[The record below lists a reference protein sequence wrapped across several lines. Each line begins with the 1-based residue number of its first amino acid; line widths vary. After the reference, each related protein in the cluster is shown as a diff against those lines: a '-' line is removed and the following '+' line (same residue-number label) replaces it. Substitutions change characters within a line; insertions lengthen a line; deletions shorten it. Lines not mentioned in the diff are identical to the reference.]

1 MGLYDLA
8 DRLNWQQACTFLGI
22 KRSAFFK
29 IVKQGKIRA
38 YGLARN
44 RFYLKSELQAYL
56 EQKMLAKDN

>member
-8 DRLNWQQACTFLGI
+8 DRLNWQQACIFLGI

-29 IVKQGKIRA
+29 LVQNGRVPA

-44 RFYLKSELQAYL
+44 RFYLKSDLQAYL
-56 EQKMLAKDN
+56 EQKLRKKAN

>member
-8 DRLNWQQACTFLGI
+8 DRLNWQQACTFLGV

-29 IVKQGKIRA
+29 IVQQGKVRA
-38 YGLARN
+38 YGLSRN

-56 EQKMLAKDN
+56 EQKMREKAN

>member
-8 DRLNWQQACTFLGI
+8 DRLNWQQACVFLGI

-29 IVKQGKIRA
+29 LVKQGRLKG
-38 YGLARN
+38 YGLQRN

-56 EQKMLAKDN
+56 EQKMRERAN